1 GSGRPVPPP
10 STPAGLAAAV
20 LLGRPG
26 AEAAVSIRSAE
37 PYDADHAT
45 HGEAVD
51 TEAVDT
57 EAPGHPG
64 NILGLFDLA
73 AAHRRLLR
81 DGGSH
86 LLVTEP
92 GARGGRTAFRL
103 TADTETPPGAPTD
116 AHAVR
121 DDRETHA
128 HH

>member
-1 GSGRPVPPP
+1 
-10 STPAGLAAAV
+10 V

-26 AEAAVSIRSAE
+26 GEAAVSVRSAE
-37 PYDADHAT
+37 AHDTDHAVRD
-45 HGEAVD
+45 EAVG
-51 TEAVDT
+51 TPA
-57 EAPGHPG
+57 AGHPG
-64 NILGLFDLA
+64 NILGLFDLV

-92 GARGGRTAFRL
+92 GARRGPTAFLL
-103 TADTETPPGAPTD
+103 TADTDAPPGA
-116 AHAVR
+116 HAAR